1 MVATRQLEAN
11 PHAAA
16 EDLRKHVIRL
26 LQANGEETKGNIL
39 VLPQVFLEFL
49 DYDHKMALFL
59 NNLLYW
65 QSRTRNP
72 ARWVYK
78 SYRDLYNELGFKE
91 SVIRRLLH
99 GDPSTK
105 TRKRSLTDLGV
116 EVKVKRAPNG
126 SPTCHYRINLEIF
139 LEAIRQFLAEQQ
151 DTSDRPEAV
160 ESAGSNLR
168 DQTDG
173 KTESH
178 AFVSA
183 ESIGT
188 FDQMTT
194 AKISSEE
201 NTSESSYAST
211 RDDDLDIFFAY
222 ENRFGHCKERFHDAL
237 RKALE
242 NLGANKVE
250 EVLERC
256 ATRGRSWNY
265 VLSALAHEE
274 TVAPAIPSTVT
285 GATFRDTGNEGE
297 TLAPLV
303 QLQEVA
309 PVLFISERV
318 QCSWKEASE
327 AAATVQ
333 AAWRAA
339 YHQLEMQLDRGSFE
353 SWLRGTTLV
362 DFEPETQT
370 FLLVVRN
377 AYARD
382 MLQGRLDRMVKR
394 ILSDVFGQLAAVKF
408 LLKEDWQ
415 AATAAVEVV

>member
-1 MVATRQLEAN
+1 MVTARQLETN
-11 PHAAA
+11 SHAPA
-16 EDLRKHVIRL
+16 EDLRKQVIGL

-49 DYDHKMALFL
+49 DNDHKMAIFL
-59 NNLLYW
+59 NKLLFW

-72 ARWVYK
+72 ERWVYR
-78 SYRDLYNELGFKE
+78 SFGGWYQELGFKE
-91 SVIRRLLH
+91 SVIRRLLY
-99 GDPSTK
+99 GDPRAK

-116 EVKVKRAPNG
+116 EIKVKRAPNG

-139 LEAIRQFLAEQQ
+139 LDAIRRFMAAKQGQTIA
-151 DTSDRPEAV
+151 SDRTQSSETNPGNAQDRTLASHILEAPQCV
-160 ESAGSNLR
+160 R
-168 DQTDG
+168 
-173 KTESH
+173 
-178 AFVSA
+178 
-183 ESIGT
+183 T
-188 FDQMTT
+188 FDQETT
-194 AKISSEE
+194 IQTPSEGITTKSSC
-201 NTSESSYAST
+201 AVA
-211 RDDDLDIFFAY
+211 RDDNLDLFFSF
-222 ENRFGHCKERFHDAL
+222 EQRFGKFKDRFHEPFRAEL
-237 RKALE
+237 AR
-242 NLGANKVE
+242 LGVSRVG

-274 TVAPAIPSTVT
+274 TVAPATLSTVT

-297 TLAPLV
+297 TLAPPV
-303 QLQEVA
+303 QVQEVA

-318 QCSWKEASE
+318 QCSWKEANE

-415 AATAAVEVV
+415 AATEAVEVV